1 MKEAASCIL
10 GWGNKKQWGRTEEQR
25 VIREVKPEREMHRE
39 EEEGT
44 KLLLKAFV
52 LSPWLERKLLG
63 PAPGN
68 DSKIIW
74 FRVPYCM
81 YFSHT
86 FIFSLQW
93 SKRQVLLLSPFTDR
107 DTRLRVHCLL
117 LSPKARFR
125 NKHVTQ
131 VKTVHSEE
139 WQTGGFWESPSP

>member
-10 GWGNKKQWGRTEEQR
+10 GWGNKKQWGRTGEQR

-107 DTRLRVHCLL
+107 DTRLRDVKQLAPQDRDRMRHMLATITDATP
-117 LSPKARFR
+117 LSSLSHRG
-125 NKHVTQ
+125 NV
-131 VKTVHSEE
+131 EC
-139 WQTGGFWESPSP
+139 G